1 MKLVIGDPKTSKTYQ
16 MELKKEL
23 QVHLIGKKINQT
35 IEGDLIGLPG
45 YQLKITGGSDTTGIP
60 MRSDVEGIQKKKI
73 LLSSGPGYKPK
84 EKGIR
89 KRKSVRGNTIS
100 ADIIQVNLK
109 VQAAGPKPLEELIPQ
124 TPKEKK

>member
-35 IEGDLIGLPG
+35 IQGDLIGLAG
-45 YQLKITGGSDTTGIP
+45 YILKITGGSDATGVP
-60 MRSDVEGIQKKKI
+60 MRPDLEGIQKKKI

-100 ADIIQVNLK
+100 AEIVQVNLK
-109 VQAAGPKPLEELIPQ
+109 VETAGPKPLEELIPQ

>member
-109 VQAAGPKPLEELIPQ
+109 VQVAGPKPLEELIPQ